1 MEIRFSIYSRVRA
14 ASSTG
19 RYKNDV
25 TLELN
30 KFHQEFHFIDNPNAN
45 LIADKFSYSY
55 SCIYRTL
62 QKQHNLEFNQVQERN
77 GCY

>member
-25 TLELN
+25 KVLLELN
-30 KFHQEFHFIDNPNAN
+30 KFRRDFRFIDNPNAN
-45 LIADKFSYSY
+45 LIADKFSYSH

-62 QKQHNLEFNQVQERN
+62 QK
-77 GCY
+77 